1 MFKKSM
7 LAQLIDKAVEDCYSY
22 GFGRASDEQE
32 FPNEVMV
39 TAEWSECSDP
49 EYESIMTI
57 CIFKNRILKFS
68 YEDPETKCN

>member
-1 MFKKSM
+1 MFKKSL
-7 LAQLIDKAVEDCYSY
+7 LAELIDQAVNSCYES
-22 GFGRASDEQE
+22 GEGRADDEE
-32 FPNEVMV
+32 GLGIMV

-57 CIFKNRILKFS
+57 CIFENRILKFS